1 MPKFTLR
8 HLEIIAELPEH
19 ATLGSA
25 ASELRIS
32 ESALSQ
38 SITAIEKI
46 AGEPLCLRR
55 KAHGVSMTASGEYFA
70 SMARKIIAQVD
81 ELQATFPHQEGKLR
95 GPVRFG
101 CFASLSPH
109 VVPAL
114 LEGFPRVHPEL
125 DVSVRVGTHEEL
137 IPALN
142 SGDLDVAFVYDLLLP
157 QEMNKQVIYETEM
170 QVVLHPEHPLA
181 RLERPL
187 ELSDLVTEP
196 LIMYQ
201 SVPSTEYTM
210 QLFAARGLVPKITAS
225 VPQMI
230 LVNAMVGRGLGY
242 GLLMS
247 RPNNAELSLE
257 GRKLAIRR
265 LNPPNYPSA
274 VVAIWPRKA
283 QLSAR
288 VLALIDFAIT
298 AMNESWQR
306 AQPENQ
312 SSAGN

>member
-1 MPKFTLR
+1 MSKFTLR
-8 HLEIIAELPEH
+8 HLEIMAELPDH
-19 ATLGSA
+19 TTLGSA
-25 ASELRIS
+25 ASELNIS

-46 AGEPLCLRR
+46 AREPLCLRR
-55 KAHGVSMTASGEYFA
+55 KAHGITMTASGEYFA
-70 SMARKIIAQVD
+70 LMARKIISQVG
-81 ELQATFPHQEGKLR
+81 ELQATFPHQDGQLR

-109 VVPAL
+109 VIPAL
-114 LEGFPRVHPEL
+114 LEGFPRLHPNL
-125 DVSVRVGTHEEL
+125 DVSVRVGTHDEL

-142 SGDLDVAFVYDLLLP
+142 SGELDVAFVYDLLLP
-157 QEMNKQVIYETEM
+157 LELDKQVIYETEM

-181 RLERPL
+181 QLQRPV
-187 ELSDLVTEP
+187 ELADLVHEP
-196 LIMYQ
+196 LIMYE

-210 QLFAARGLVPKITAS
+210 QLFAAQGLIPKITAS

-247 RPNNAELSLE
+247 RPNNAEISLE

-265 LNPPNYPSA
+265 LSQPNYPSA
-274 VVAIWPRKA
+274 VVAVWPGKA
-283 QLSAR
+283 QLPAR

-298 AMNESWQR
+298 AMNDSWR
-306 AQPENQ
+306 EKSPG
-312 SSAGN
+312 S

>member
-1 MPKFTLR
+1 MSKFTLR
-8 HLEIIAELPEH
+8 HLEIMAELPDH
-19 ATLGSA
+19 TTLGSA
-25 ASELRIS
+25 ASELNIS

-46 AGEPLCLRR
+46 AREPLCLRR
-55 KAHGVSMTASGEYFA
+55 KAHGISMTASGEYFA
-70 SMARKIIAQVD
+70 LMARKIIAQVG
-81 ELQATFPHQEGKLR
+81 ELQATFPHQDGQLR

-109 VVPAL
+109 VIPAL
-114 LEGFPRVHPEL
+114 LEGFPPLHPDL
-125 DVSVRVGTHEEL
+125 DVSVRVGTHDEL
-137 IPALN
+137 LPALN
-142 SGDLDVAFVYDLLLP
+142 SGELDIAFVYDLLLP
-157 QEMNKQVIYETEM
+157 LEMNKQVIYETEM

-181 RLERPL
+181 QLQRPV
-187 ELSDLVTEP
+187 ELTDLVTEP
-196 LIMYQ
+196 LIMYE
-201 SVPSTEYTM
+201 SDPSTEYTM
-210 QLFAARGLVPKITAS
+210 QLFAAQGLVPKITAS

-247 RPNNAELSLE
+247 RPNNAEISLE

-265 LNPPNYPSA
+265 LSQPNYPSA
-274 VVAIWPRKA
+274 VVAIWPGKA

-298 AMNESWQR
+298 AMNDSWR
-306 AQPENQ
+306 EKSP
-312 SSAGN
+312 GN

>member
-1 MPKFTLR
+1 MSKFTLR
-8 HLEIIAELPEH
+8 HLEIMAELPDH
-19 ATLGSA
+19 TTLGSA
-25 ASELRIS
+25 ASELNIS

-46 AGEPLCLRR
+46 AREPLCLRR
-55 KAHGVSMTASGEYFA
+55 KAHGITMTASGEYF
-70 SMARKIIAQVD
+70 SLMARKIIAQVG
-81 ELQATFPHQEGKLR
+81 ELQATFPHQDGQLR

-109 VVPAL
+109 VIPAL
-114 LEGFPRVHPEL
+114 LEGFPQLHPNL

-142 SGDLDVAFVYDLLLP
+142 SGELDIAFVYDLLLP
-157 QEMNKQVIYETEM
+157 LELNKQVIYETEM

-181 RLERPL
+181 QLQRPV
-187 ELSDLVTEP
+187 ELTDLVDEP
-196 LIMYQ
+196 LIMYE

-210 QLFAARGLVPKITAS
+210 QLFAAQGLVPKITAS

-247 RPNNAELSLE
+247 RPNNAEISLE

-265 LNPPNYPSA
+265 LSQPNYPSA
-274 VVAIWPRKA
+274 VVAIWPGKA

-298 AMNESWQR
+298 TMNDSWR
-306 AQPENQ
+306 EKSP
-312 SSAGN
+312 GH

>member
-1 MPKFTLR
+1 MSKFTLR
-8 HLEIIAELPEH
+8 HLEIMAELPDH
-19 ATLGSA
+19 TTLGSA
-25 ASELRIS
+25 ASELNIS

-46 AGEPLCLRR
+46 AREPLCLRR
-55 KAHGVSMTASGEYFA
+55 KAHGITMTASGEYFA
-70 SMARKIIAQVD
+70 LMARKIIAQVG
-81 ELQATFPHQEGKLR
+81 ELQATFPHQDGQLR

-109 VVPAL
+109 VIPAL
-114 LEGFPRVHPEL
+114 LEGFPRLHPNL
-125 DVSVRVGTHEEL
+125 DVSVRVGTHDEL
-137 IPALN
+137 IPALH

-157 QEMNKQVIYETEM
+157 LEMNKQVIYETEM

-181 RLERPL
+181 QLRRPV
-187 ELSDLVTEP
+187 ELTDLVDEP
-196 LIMYQ
+196 LIMYE

-210 QLFAARGLVPKITAS
+210 QLFAAQGLVPKITAS

-247 RPNNAELSLE
+247 RPNNAEISLE
-257 GRKLAIRR
+257 GRQLAIRR
-265 LNPPNYPSA
+265 LSQPNYPSA
-274 VVAIWPRKA
+274 VVAIWPGKA

-298 AMNESWQR
+298 AMNDSWR
-306 AQPENQ
+306 EKPPTV
-312 SSAGN
+312 

>member
-1 MPKFTLR
+1 MSKFSLR
-8 HLEIIAELPEH
+8 HLEIMAELPDH
-19 ATLGSA
+19 TTLGSA
-25 ASELRIS
+25 ASELNIS

-46 AGEPLCLRR
+46 AREPLCLRR
-55 KAHGVSMTASGEYFA
+55 KAHGITMTASGEYFA
-70 SMARKIIAQVD
+70 LMARKIIAQVG
-81 ELQATFPHQEGKLR
+81 ELQATFPHQDGQLR

-109 VVPAL
+109 VIPAL
-114 LEGFPRVHPEL
+114 FEGFPRLHPNL
-125 DVSVRVGTHEEL
+125 DVSVRVGTHDEL

-142 SGDLDVAFVYDLLLP
+142 SGELDIAFVYDLLLP
-157 QEMNKQVIYETEM
+157 LELKKQVIYETEM

-181 RLERPL
+181 QLQRPV
-187 ELSDLVTEP
+187 ELTDLVDEP
-196 LIMYQ
+196 LIMYE

-210 QLFAARGLVPKITAS
+210 QLFAAQGLVPKITAS

-247 RPNNAELSLE
+247 RPNNAEISLE

-265 LNPPNYPSA
+265 LSQPNFPSA
-274 VVAIWPRKA
+274 VVAVWPGKA
-283 QLSAR
+283 QLPAR

-298 AMNESWQR
+298 TMNDSWR
-306 AQPENQ
+306 EN
-312 SSAGN
+312 SPGH